1 MEDSSERPAGASALV
16 RLMGKGFR
24 RAKLVA
30 VYVIGGLLAVAILT
44 TLMGGSNG
52 AAFLAIAV
60 VVGAE
65 VGLRRHEKKRASQFG
80 ETARGTEVADYTQ
93 DGDQ

>member
-16 RLMGKGFR
+16 RLMGKGYR

-65 VGLRRHEKKRASQFG
+65 VGLRRHKKKASQFG